1 MVFCMLFGLIQVLQV
16 KKLSSILC
24 GTVNESLLRG
34 NYCVPQ
40 KVSRKSLEFKNA
52 PKNDAQ
58 QKMHILQ
65 HQIDP

>member
-40 KVSRKSLEFKNA
+40 KVNRKSLEFKNA